1 MVQLIKKGG
10 LRERANRSRKYKDS
24 ENTEATLQSNRTYQ
38 PNHLYKT
45 ENTTATEILNEK
57 SSNLALDNIKSSN

>member
-10 LRERANRSRKYKDS
+10 VRERANRSRKYQGS

-38 PNHLYKT
+38 PNHLDKT